1 MFLVHGLAYSSYV
14 YYIPIA
20 WASALLILLDWACE
34 SLYTRDKQKILTRAL
49 FYVLFGQRKLNV

>member
-1 MFLVHGLAYSSYV
+1 MFLVHGLAYSNYV

-34 SLYTRDKQKILTRAL
+34 SLYTRDKQKYLTRAL
-49 FYVLFGQRKLNV
+49 FYVLFGQRK